1 MKKLSADK
9 LFKWCAV
16 GAGVLILGVLAAV
29 AVFLLIQA
37 SPVFFGER
45 EAAAEAISSF
55 TGGRTSNFW
64 AFVGPLIFGTVL
76 ASALALALAFFV
88 AVGIAIFISHYAP
101 KRLASVLSYIVD
113 LLAAIPS
120 VVYGLWGAFVL
131 VPHTYPVW
139 KVINSVLGWIPFF
152 AGPVS
157 NPPRTVATVAVVL
170 AVMILPII
178 TSMARDIFVQTPL
191 LQQEAALALGATKWE
206 MIKLSVLPF
215 GANGLMSASMLGLGR
230 ALGETMAVLMILS
243 PGSTYGIQLFTASR
257 NQTIAANIAAQF
269 PEADAIGVST
279 LIATGLVLFIITFVV
294 NYIARRITH
303 RSSKKATSKKA
314 TSKKATSK
322 KSSGNF
328 AQKAWSRITSSTHQ
342 GKVETEKTEQVDV
355 NSEVAA
361 ASAQSAPTPD
371 FDNFKPSRSSL
382 AARKRTDWIM
392 RVLIYTAFVIALIP
406 LISVLY
412 TTIVNGAQRFD
423 WYFLTHNMRGVVGGL
438 YPYGGILHAA
448 VGTLE
453 ITLGAIIISVP
464 IGVMTAVYLVE
475 YSAKKHLHRAISFLV
490 DVMSGIPSIVA
501 GLFAYAMFSLI
512 LGPGTMNGFVGS
524 VALSIL
530 MIPTIVR
537 TTEEML
543 SIVPV
548 DLREASYALGV
559 SKSRAIVKIV
569 LRTALPGI
577 VSGIILAIA
586 RVIGE
591 TAPLLVTAGAISS
604 TNFNIFSGRM
614 TTLPVYVYNEFQQG
628 VASCPAMSKFGSDS
642 VGVCVPGIRMERAWA
657 AALVLIVVVLI
668 LNAIGRLVARV
679 FAVKTK

>member
-1 MKKLSADK
+1 MKKPSADK

-206 MIKLSVLPF
+206 MIKLYVLPF

-269 PEADAIGVST
+269 PEADTIGVST

-303 RSSKKATSKKA
+303 RSSKKATSKK
-314 TSKKATSK
+314 
-322 KSSGNF
+322 SSGNF

-342 GKVETEKTEQVDV
+342 GKVETEKTEQVDG

-371 FDNFKPSRSSL
+371 FDKFKPSRSSL

-559 SKSRAIVKIV
+559 SKSRTIVKIV

-604 TNFNIFSGRM
+604 TNFNLFSGRM